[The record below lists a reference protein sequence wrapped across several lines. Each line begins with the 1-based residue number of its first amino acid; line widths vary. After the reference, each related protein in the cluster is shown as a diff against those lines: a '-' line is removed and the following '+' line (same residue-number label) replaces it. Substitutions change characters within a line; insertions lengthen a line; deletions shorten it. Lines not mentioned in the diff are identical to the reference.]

1 MPTLITDFFNV
12 AAQKQFSRDF
22 LARIKQINL
31 PGLSFDG
38 EDELVYARSASFPGR
53 NIENKVVNYSGQQ
66 FNLAGRSVYPNS
78 EGWSVEFYHDQN
90 FELRKK
96 LENASRVA
104 FDNESTT
111 GQLCMPG
118 PESYIIMDVLAI
130 PCAQGNPSDLTAGGE
145 LQVIDSLKFVGAGI
159 RDIGDI
165 QYQIA
170 EGTGEILTLTC
181 TFSYHFYTGL
191 I

>member
-1 MPTLITDFFNV
+1 MPTTINDFFNV
-12 AAQKQFSRDF
+12 ASQKQFSRDF
-22 LARIKQINL
+22 LARIKQISIA
-31 PGLSFDG
+31 GLELNG

-66 FNLAGRSVYPNS
+66 FNLGGKSTYPNS

-96 LENASRVA
+96 MERASRIA
-104 FDNESTT
+104 FDNETTT

-118 PESYIIMDVLAI
+118 VDSYIIMDVLAI
-130 PCAQGNPSDLTAGGE
+130 PCQQGPNITSGGSLE
-145 LQVIDSLKFVGAGI
+145 VIDSLKFVGVGI

-170 EGTGEILTLTC
+170 DGTGEILNFPV
-181 TFSYHFYTGL
+181 TFSYHWYENFS
-191 I
+191 

>member
-1 MPTLITDFFNV
+1 MSVTIENFFNR
-12 AAQKQFSRDF
+12 ASQKQFSRDF
-22 LARIKQINL
+22 LARIKQISL
-31 PGLSFDG
+31 PGLDFKG

-53 NIENKVVNYSGQQ
+53 NIENKMVNYSGQQ
-66 FNLAGRSVYPNS
+66 FNLPGKATYPNS

-96 LENASRVA
+96 LERASRVA
-104 FDNESTT
+104 FDNETTT

-130 PCAQGNPSDLTAGGE
+130 PCQQGPNITEGGSLE
-145 LQVIDSLKFVGAGI
+145 VIDQIKFVGAGI

-170 EGTGEILTLTC
+170 DGTGEILTFTC
-181 TFSYHFYTGL
+181 TFSYHFYQNFS
-191 I
+191 